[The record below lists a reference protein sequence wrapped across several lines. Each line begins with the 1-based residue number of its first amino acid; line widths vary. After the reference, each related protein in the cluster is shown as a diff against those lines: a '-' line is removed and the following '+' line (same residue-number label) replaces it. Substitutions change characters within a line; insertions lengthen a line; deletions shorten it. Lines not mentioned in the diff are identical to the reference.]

1 MKGAFAPV
9 IKEGL
14 DKEAFPDTL
23 ARYLGTFNA
32 IYIMLAKAEK
42 GMVPVG
48 LMVCMDGGYRI
59 EPHCIWF
66 PWATPRNK
74 LEAFLNFFN
83 KIRVTRLVILFIPE
97 DDIRVFQHLERY
109 GVIQRR
115 GTISRFFEDG
125 QFAAIFQ
132 SRD

>member
-1 MKGAFAPV
+1 MLS
-9 IKEGL
+9 EGL
-14 DKEAFPDTL
+14 N
-23 ARYLGTFNA
+23 RFNVM
-32 IYIMLAKAEK
+32 YMMLAKSAR
-42 GMVPVG
+42 GMAPVG
-48 LMVCMDGGYRI
+48 MMVCLDGGYRI

-74 LEAFLNFFN
+74 LEAYLNFFN
-83 KIRVTRLVILFIPE
+83 KIRVTRLAVLFIPQDE
-97 DDIRVFQHLERY
+97 IRIFQHLERY

-132 SRD
+132 TRD